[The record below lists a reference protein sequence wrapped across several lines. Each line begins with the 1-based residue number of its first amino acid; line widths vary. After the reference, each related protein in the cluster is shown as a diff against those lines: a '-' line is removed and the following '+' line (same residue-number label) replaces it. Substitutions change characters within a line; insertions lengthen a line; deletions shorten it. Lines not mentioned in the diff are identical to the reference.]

1 MDKIFENTFYLLA
14 LLNPASKVL
23 FLAAYKPQLNAR
35 QNFELSWKS
44 SLAALLILVILTFTG
59 NLILEKIFHVSL
71 YSLQI
76 TGGLIVFLIGLTAVR
91 DGHFIQKK
99 NNELQNNFTEIS
111 LVPLAAPLIAGPGMI
126 AAVIASGVEH
136 GLWVTV
142 WALTMAIL
150 INFIFMLFS
159 NAINRFLSATH
170 LLGPLIR
177 LTGLIIAAVA
187 MQMMISGVSSCAK
200 DIFQR

>member
-91 DGHFIQKK
+91 DGHSFRKR
-99 NNELQNNFTEIS
+99 
-111 LVPLAAPLIAGPGMI
+111 
-126 AAVIASGVEH
+126 
-136 GLWVTV
+136 
-142 WALTMAIL
+142 TM
-150 INFIFMLFS
+150 NYRTTS
-159 NAINRFLSATH
+159 RKFLLS
-170 LLGPLIR
+170 R
-177 LTGLIIAAVA
+177 W
-187 MQMMISGVSSCAK
+187 
-200 DIFQR
+200 QRR